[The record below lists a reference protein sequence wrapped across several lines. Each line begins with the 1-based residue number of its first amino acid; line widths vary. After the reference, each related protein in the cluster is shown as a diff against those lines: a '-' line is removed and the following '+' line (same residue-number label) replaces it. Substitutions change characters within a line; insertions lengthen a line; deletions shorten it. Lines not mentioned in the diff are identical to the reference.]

1 MNLVIDIG
9 NTRVKTAVFQDDI
22 ILFNESYFHEN
33 FKERITNS
41 IEKYAVKHTIVS
53 SVGYLN
59 ENYFRFL
66 NNFVDLLVLT
76 HKTKVPFIN
85 NYKTPFSLGVDRIAL
100 VAACV
105 FQYPNKNV
113 LVFDVGSCI
122 TYDFV
127 NHKNE
132 YMGGGISPGI
142 QMRYRSLNSYTSNL
156 PKLTSINEIPV
167 IGDTTENAIH
177 LGVMNG
183 VIFEINGVID
193 MFKAKNKKLTI
204 VLTGGDTIFLAKNIK
219 STIFAN
225 PNFLLEGLN
234 GILIYNIE
242 V

>member
-1 MNLVIDIG
+1 MNLAIDIG

-22 ILFNESYFHEN
+22 MLFNDFQFHEN
-33 FKERITNS
+33 FKEYLTSVIGKYRI
-41 IEKYAVKHTIVS
+41 KHAIVS
-53 SVGYLN
+53 SVGKLKEDY
-59 ENYFRFL
+59 YSFL
-66 NNFVDLLVLT
+66 NDLVDLHILSHT
-76 HKTKVPFIN
+76 TKVPFIN
-85 NYKTPFSLGVDRIAL
+85 KYKTPSSLGVDRIAL

-122 TYDFV
+122 TYDFI

-132 YMGGGISPGI
+132 YIGGGISPGI
-142 QMRYRSLNSYTSNL
+142 QMRYKSLNSYTSNL
-156 PKLTSINEIPV
+156 PNLNSINKIPN

-177 LGVMNG
+177 LGILKG

-193 MFKAKNKKLTI
+193 MFLAKNKKLTI

-234 GILIYNIE
+234 GILTYNIE